1 MNKFIFVIILMATIP
16 AYAEQNSQQDYI
28 NQGFDYINSG
38 DYHKAREAF
47 ETAIKINPDNA
58 DAYFGLGVSYLK
70 LGDNKVVTIPQ
81 LVQEAIYFFKKAL
94 ILGANNSEI
103 HYYLGLSYL
112 ALNDKETAIEE
123 YDILEDINSDL
134 ADQLLVKITDYKKPQ
149 EYGKTGETVS
159 PLHEDKKKSEQP
171 QTPLKRPGPTCRS
184 CGTQDSKD

>member
-47 ETAIKINPDNA
+47 EAAIKINPDNA